1 MRSYRAA
8 DLMYIGTT
16 SVLIL
21 VLVLAAGAVFI
32 YQRYSRPRGSA
43 QAPEQSLEAE
53 ERMEELVELTSHNT
67 EGK

>member
-8 DLMYIGTT
+8 KLMHIGTT

-21 VLVLAAGAVFI
+21 VLVLAGAAFI
-32 YQRYSRPRGSA
+32 YHRYSRPGGSA
-43 QAPEQSLEAE
+43 QAAEQTLEAE